1 MQTPH
6 DKLTVTNDAPSNDLL
21 LKLVRLLARQAAREW
36 RNAPDMPSPAGA
48 PTPQF
53 AGGEHDNEQ

>member
-1 MQTPH
+1 MQTSH
-6 DKLTVTNDAPSNDLL
+6 DKLTATNDALSNDLL

-36 RNAPDMPSPAGA
+36 RNAPDTPSPADA

-53 AGGEHDNEQ
+53 AVGEHDNEQ